1 MTVLFVCVV
10 VCFVSFVVYCVLC
23 LLCVCCVLCFVF
35 VVCVVF
41 IVHVE
46 WFSAWFSS
54 VKCFVYLLNSKVD
67 CRALTPSSLILT
79 LPPTPHTPSPPTCY
93 EGYTKLFAVSLYI

>member
-23 LLCVCCVLCFVF
+23 LLCICCVLCFVF

-46 WFSAWFSS
+46 WFSTWFSS

-79 LPPTPHTPSPPTCY
+79 LPPTPNTPSPPTCC
-93 EGYTKLFAVSLYI
+93 EGYTD